1 MTKKDYIDRV
11 LLIMNEA
18 SMSDTRDSMFIGADT
33 AKIDRQIEGS
43 YVDAWR
49 RCVKV
54 MPRTW
59 FENKSFKPNNEGHY
73 SDLAQGMGYVELPKD
88 FYMIS
93 IFKMEGWNKAV
104 QEALMSSDI
113 VTALQANEYTRG
125 TPVRP
130 VCVIDIDEINSQIK
144 RVLRYYSLPKGQT
157 NHIVEKAIYVPIPSS
172 IEGKED
178 TYDLK
183 ITPQVLEPLA
193 YIAASIV
200 FTMHE
205 KADIAKALDEKAVEM
220 FPEI

>member
-1 MTKKDYIDRV
+1 MTKKEYIDRV

-18 SMSDTRDSMFIGADT
+18 SMGDTRDNMFIGADT
-33 AKIDRQIEGS
+33 AQIDRQIEGS

-49 RCVKV
+49 RCIKV

-59 FENKSFKPNNEGHY
+59 FENKSFKPNNEGY
-73 SDLAQGMGYVELPKD
+73 VSDLARGVGYVELPLD
-88 FYMIS
+88 FYMLS

-130 VCVIDIDEINSQIK
+130 VCVIDIDEINSKIK
-144 RVLRYYSLPKGQT
+144 RVLRYYSLPKGLPKHT
-157 NHIVEKAIYVPIPSS
+157 VDKAIYVPIPNS

-183 ITPQVLEPLA
+183 ISPQVLEPLA
-193 YIAASIV
+193 YIAASTV

-205 KADIAKALDEKAVEM
+205 KADIAAALDAKVIEM
-220 FPEI
+220 FSKI